1 MKKKSLR
8 VVFLIVFAVVIISG
22 IGWTR
27 RTKSKHRVSPSAS
40 SKSITTNVSSISNT
54 SSTSTKINFLLALL
68 KKDPTSA
75 LINNRLAYLY
85 YSTKKYKQAKYYYKK
100 SIASNSKNIEARLGL
115 YNICMISKNYSQAAT
130 YCREVRSIDNLNY
143 YGNLYHAYARMAQYN
158 YKSAEATCKKMLKV
172 YPCDKTFLGLLKLNY
187 YYQKE
192 TNNAKQ
198 IQIYLNMLR

>member
-1 MKKKSLR
+1 MKNKSLK
-8 VVFLIVFAVVIISG
+8 VVFLIVFAVAVISG
-22 IGWTR
+22 IGWQR
-27 RTKSKHRVSPSAS
+27 RTKSKHRISPSS
-40 SKSITTNVSSISNT
+40 SSNSSTTKASSISST
-54 SSTSTKINFLLALL
+54 SSTYTKINFLLASL

-85 YSTKKYKQAKYYYKK
+85 YSTKKYKQAEYYYKK
-100 SIASNSKNIEARLGL
+100 SIVANSKNIEARLGL
-115 YNICMISKNYSQAAT
+115 YNICMINKKYSQAAT

-187 YYQKE
+187 YYQKQ

-198 IQIYLNMLR
+198 IQTYLDMLR